1 MRGGREKRRPGWRGR
16 LLGTLPRMKRC
27 ASGPGAADG
36 RPLPVPSFAPHPAF
50 FPTPTRAESLGR
62 SQSSRDGSLGWREGS
77 EARLPHPP
85 SSSGVPRAGEG
96 EGGCTSPAEA
106 GGAARRRPAGR
117 GLWEGPGA
125 GPAPAAGRVSP
136 LRARRLRATAPRAAA
151 PRAGPGGRAAQRRQV
166 RAAAEARGRPAET
179 LRKRKPRAGAGARG
193 GEAAGLAAGPGAG
206 APLRG
211 LRGQASPC
219 SLGSFGAEK
228 RQGPEKKRI

>member
-36 RPLPVPSFAPHPAF
+36 RPLPVPIPPSFPPPPGLSPLAAVSPQG
-50 FPTPTRAESLGR
+50 TG
-62 SQSSRDGSLGWREGS
+62 LGWREGS